1 MNHNKIIQFIKDLY
15 GQDQIPLHVP
25 TFSGNEKKYLNEC
38 IDSTFVSS
46 VGQFVNDFET
56 ALADYTKVNHAVLCV
71 NGTNAI
77 HICLLLA
84 GVQPNDEV
92 LTQPL
97 TFVAT
102 VNAITYANAKP
113 VFIDVDKDTMG
124 LSPTALQHF
133 LDEHAEVR
141 EDGCYNK
148 TTGNKIS
155 ACLPMHTFGHA
166 CRIEEIKTICD
177 NYSITLVED
186 AAEAMGSTYNGKHLG
201 SYGELSAISF
211 NGNKIITTGG
221 GGVILTN
228 DENKAKQAK
237 HLTTQ
242 AKIPHQWEYKH
253 DAIGYNYRMPNL
265 NAALGLAQLEQ
276 IDDFLLAKREIAQQ
290 YKSFFTDQSILFFN
304 ERENERCNFWLNAI
318 VLTSKEERDAFL
330 QATNQQN
337 IYTRP
342 IWALA
347 SELNQFKHCTK
358 GELTNSYWLQD
369 RVVNLPS
376 SVIA

>member
-141 EDGCYNK
+141 TDGCYNK

-253 DAIGYNYRMPNL
+253 DAIGYNYRMQNL

-290 YKSFFTDQSILFFN
+290 YKSFFADQSISFFN

-347 SELNQFKHCTK
+347 SELNQFKHCIK